1 MTPKETVPRKKS
13 CNHCYQ
19 SKARCDLKR
28 PSCTRCRNRS
38 LDCIYVAAKLDT
50 ESDISQHFSATVNE
64 AWLSAPPAAEGLA
77 TELLDFDN
85 IHLVCTVDEHRIRGR
100 WLESL
105 LPSMDQRPKP
115 FHPST
120 MAFVTRV
127 FKSYPRMFLTE
138 NLPPFIHWSQIAYRI
153 AEPLANCMNIAR
165 MWVTQTPESAAMVR
179 EVIGQE
185 MSRIFQKVGTS
196 ILRTGSG
203 AERGEQR
210 AFSGHLELLAILQGY
225 LLYAIMLFC
234 SANATSFVEQDI
246 MIKLQDL
253 AGDLASRGTLCPAET
268 NGSRPDWESWIVAST
283 KRRTLFATYLLDNL
297 VNFTVGSPSYVA
309 VELTGLPAPASK
321 TLWNARDRRSWNTA
335 YNQQLGLWSDGELLI
350 NDLWPQSDPNPSLVR
365 QKKIDNWLSSV
376 DEFGMML
383 YAVTSHTY
391 QEA

>member
-13 CNHCYQ
+13 CNHCYK
-19 SKARCDLKR
+19 SKVRCDLKR
-28 PSCTRCRNRS
+28 PCCTRCRNRD
-38 LDCIYVAAKLDT
+38 LDCTYVDAKLVDEVASGQPS
-50 ESDISQHFSATVNE
+50 ESPVDEPWFSNVLAPEIPATY
-64 AWLSAPPAAEGLA
+64 SM
-77 TELLDFDN
+77 DFN
-85 IHLVCTVDEHRIRGR
+85 HINLVCTVDENRIRAR

-115 FHPST
+115 FHAST

-138 NLPPFIHWSQIAYRI
+138 NLPPFIHWAQMAHRV

-165 MWVTQTPESAAMVR
+165 MWAVQTPESAAMVR

-185 MSRIFQKVGTS
+185 MSKIFQKAST
-196 ILRTGSG
+196 
-203 AERGEQR
+203 R

-225 LLYAIMLFC
+225 LLYAIMLFD
-234 SANATSFVEQDI
+234 SANAASMVEQDI

-268 NGSRPDWESWIVAST
+268 NGTRPDWESWIVASA
-283 KRRTLFATYLLDNL
+283 KRRTLFATVLLDNL
-297 VNFTVGSPSYVA
+297 VNFTLGSPSFIA
-309 VELTGLPAPASK
+309 VELADLPAPASK
-321 TLWNARDRRSWNTA
+321 TLWNAQDRRSWNTA
-335 YNQQLGLWSDGELLI
+335 YNQQLSLWSDGELLI
-350 NDLWPQSDPNPSLVR
+350 SDLWPQPGPIPAPVR

-376 DEFGMML
+376 DEFGMMI

-391 QEA
+391 NEA